1 MICLILLEEKGGKI
15 YFLCFFIV
23 FEEKAMNY
31 FVFIDYVWR
40 GGKDYL
46 CVFVC
51 DWEEGGEDLDENS
64 DESAYWPPQ
73 VSPLSWKLEFP
84 MKSQLFLFYCSQSQ
98 GVTIVTSCHFYNVAA
113 EVSNLW
119 KTKKIQL
126 GWWYRSSH
134 GMCVLSLV
142 HLNFASHS
150 SSYASLVYT
159 KRSNLS
165 KVAKELKKVFVPQMS
180 KPASQ
185 VALRSSC

>member
-1 MICLILLEEKGGKI
+1 MCVCFLLCLRRKQGII
-15 YFLCFFIV
+15 T
-23 FEEKAMNY
+23 
-31 FVFIDYVWR
+31 FIDRVWR

-73 VSPLSWKLEFP
+73 VSQLSWKLEFP

-119 KTKKIQL
+119 KTTKNTTWLVIQIFT
-126 GWWYRSSH
+126 WYVCIITGPSKLCKSFFLLRITCLHEKVKFVKS
-134 GMCVLSLV
+134 G
-142 HLNFASHS
+142 
-150 SSYASLVYT
+150 
-159 KRSNLS
+159 KR
-165 KVAKELKKVFVPQMS
+165 AKESFCASNEQGS
-180 KPASQ
+180 KP
-185 VALRSSC
+185 SCFEKFLLDWQR